1 MRTGTTITHR
11 GAWRRSTLALGA
23 AVALTASQLDG
34 ALAAP
39 VEQGIELACDERAR
53 TAGPFVDVPSHLAH
67 AGAIDCLW
75 VYGIVHGRTTSDGTH
90 FAPSLPVTR
99 QQMASFIA
107 NTLDRLPDRSYALPT
122 ARSGGPSFDDA
133 HLISTPHR
141 ASVDRLQ
148 QAGIVTGFGDG
159 TFRPGDRIDRAQ
171 MATFLVRAL
180 EAAVEADLPRTATF
194 SDVAGAHQESIEKL
208 ASAGIALGSDGDRYD
223 PSAAITRGQMAAFV
237 ARSLDHLVA
246 EGALVPVAFAR
257 SEGGGELGVTDI
269 HVQQHAGADRV
280 TFDLN
285 GAEGTAG
292 WHARYVDR
300 AIEHGS
306 GRTIDVAGTA
316 IIEVVLTGMGLP
328 FELDEDL
335 WDDDRIVIGGEGI
348 VEIVNRHV
356 YEGRHQFFVG
366 TTGLH
371 PFVIDRATDGAQRI
385 HLEVDHTG

>member
-1 MRTGTTITHR
+1 MRTGTTTHR
-11 GAWRRSTLALGA
+11 GAWRLSTLALGA
-23 AVALTASQLDG
+23 AVALTTSQLDG

-39 VEQGIELACDERAR
+39 VEPGIELACDERAR
-53 TAGPFVDVPSHLAH
+53 SAGPFVDVPSHLAH

-75 VYGIVHGRTTSDGTH
+75 VYGIVHGRTTPDGTH

-107 NTLDRLPDRSYALPT
+107 NTLDRLPDRSYALPA
-122 ARSGGPSFDDA
+122 ARSGGPSFADG
-133 HLISTPHR
+133 HRISTPHR
-141 ASVDRLQ
+141 GNVDRLQ
-148 QAGIVTGFGDG
+148 QAGIVAGFGDG
-159 TFRPGDRIDRAQ
+159 TFRPGDRLDRAQ

-180 EAAVEADLPRTATF
+180 EAAVEAELPRTATF
-194 SDVAGAHQESIEKL
+194 EDVGGAHEESIDKL
-208 ASAGIALGSDGDRYD
+208 ASVGIARGADGDRYD
-223 PSAAITRGQMAAFV
+223 PSAAITRGQMASFV
-237 ARSLDHLVA
+237 ARSMSYLVA

-257 SEGGGELGVTDI
+257 SEGGGELGVTGIDI
-269 HVQQHAGADRV
+269 QQHAGADRV

-292 WHARYVDR
+292 WHARYVDQ

-306 GRTIDVAGTA
+306 GRAIDVGGTA

-335 WDDDRIVIGGEGI
+335 WDDDRVVIGGEAI